1 MATNRFLRKL
11 MERTG
16 HCNTGVSVRPG
27 SSRVVV
33 EMDFI
38 DRDIGKNFLLT
49 TDEARRIAQTL
60 LETADQV
67 DTNMAHCPEE
77 ELCPICGWSVDA
89 YGCYVGVCRDPL
101 KQRVDRARE

>member
-11 MERTG
+11 MERSG
-16 HCNTGVSVRPG
+16 HCNTCISVRPG
-27 SSRVVV
+27 ASRVVV

-67 DTNMAHCPEE
+67 DAEMAHCAEE

-89 YGCYVGVCRDPL
+89 YGCYLGVCRDPL
-101 KQRVDRARE
+101 KQCVDSTSQ

>member
-11 MERTG
+11 MERAG
-16 HCNTGVSVRPG
+16 HCDTGVSVRPG

-38 DRDIGKNFLLT
+38 DRDTQKSFLLT
-49 TDEARRIAQTL
+49 TDEARRMAQTL

-67 DTNMAHCPEE
+67 DVEMAHCTAEQ
-77 ELCPICGWSVDA
+77 LCPVCGWSVDS
-89 YGCYVGVCRDPL
+89 YGCYLGVCRDPL
-101 KQRVDRARE
+101 KQCVHRPRE